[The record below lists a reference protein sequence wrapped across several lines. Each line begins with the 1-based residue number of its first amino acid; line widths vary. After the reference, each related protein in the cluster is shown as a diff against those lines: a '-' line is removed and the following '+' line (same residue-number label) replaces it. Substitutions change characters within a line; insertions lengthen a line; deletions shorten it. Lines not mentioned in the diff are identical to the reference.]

1 MYVTSEMETNKGA
14 RMVQCA
20 ILKKNPL
27 TSRCESGE
35 TPLPGKGCLG
45 INMDEIDEIAA
56 LQKKK
61 AIRECQQM
69 DINEAIDG
77 TLKIQVKWM
86 ERITPRG
93 REMFQ
98 IAIGPYEGMK
108 CIFGHGSIE
117 LKTKMP
123 EGEHRISILPEW
135 REWRRTH
142 DPEKVRDECEPK
154 PVDQY
159 DLSTRTV
166 WHIMRGTCRDDT
178 R

>member
-1 MYVTSEMETNKGA
+1 MAY
-14 RMVQCA
+14 
-20 ILKKNPL
+20 
-27 TSRCESGE
+27 
-35 TPLPGKGCLG
+35 
-45 INMDEIDEIAA
+45 IDTRPEW
-56 LQKKK
+56 
-61 AIRECQQM
+61 IREESAREKRQVIRYYQQVA
-69 DINEAIDG
+69 INEAIDG

-86 ERITPRG
+86 ERFSSKG
-93 REMFQ
+93 RELFQ
-98 IAIGPYEGMK
+98 IAIGPYEAMK

-117 LKTKMP
+117 LPRLVPGLMYMSD
-123 EGEHRISILPEW
+123 GEHRISELPQW
-135 REWRRTH
+135 QSWRRTH